1 MFVILLLYTTAPVI
15 CLTELGVKE
24 DCERVFSVSHK
35 RREFVCTSTRVYR
48 GMFGMFGRYA
58 RMRKLSLIGRELQN
72 LQALWSEWDCVTRK
86 GRHIR
91 VPVFALMLQK

>member
-48 GMFGMFGRYA
+48 GMFVSLCVCLVAGMP
-58 RMRKLSLIGRELQN
+58 E
-72 LQALWSEWDCVTRK
+72 
-86 GRHIR
+86 
-91 VPVFALMLQK
+91 